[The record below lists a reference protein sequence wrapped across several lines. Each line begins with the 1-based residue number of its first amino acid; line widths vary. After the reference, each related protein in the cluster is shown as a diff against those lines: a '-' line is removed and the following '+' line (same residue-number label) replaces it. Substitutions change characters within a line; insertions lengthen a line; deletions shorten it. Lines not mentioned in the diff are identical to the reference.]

1 MLSYVKATYY
11 LIISLLLKFLQLCY
25 IKVQYYIINY
35 SVYMLTYLLLELC
48 IHLDD
53 NLFNRFIII
62 LIQNKIYIVLIINLL

>member
-1 MLSYVKATYY
+1 
-11 LIISLLLKFLQLCY
+11 
-25 IKVQYYIINY
+25 
-35 SVYMLTYLLLELC
+35 MLTYLLLELC